1 MGQEVEGEALGVD
14 ETISEKRRRPKDEE
28 HFASETREERELRSR
43 QRSGQRG
50 KLAVVRAAVL
60 PFIALILSCSY
71 MSADDFIVPPRI
83 RP

>member
-14 ETISEKRRRPKDEE
+14 ETVREKQRRPKDEE
-28 HFASETREERELRSR
+28 HFASEAREERELRSR
-43 QRSGQRG
+43 QRIGQRG
-50 KLAVVRAAVL
+50 KLPVVRAAVL

-71 MSADDFIVPPRI
+71 MFADDFIVPPRI